1 MINPSKFYVPPP
13 KDESDIKELLKR
25 LTSAGAGRPL
35 DKDGFAD
42 GPWTPDNLAE
52 AISEIESNHAGV
64 DLRTVQTWF
73 QDNDRGVSPENIR
86 WLARVF
92 GCDDPEATSEWQMAL
107 GEAQA
112 RLAAKR
118 RARKRAEGASSIP
131 KVEEPRL
138 PHPTEPSVEVT
149 DHSEQV
155 EGRRFSLARV
165 SESLFSGKSPLNLP
179 ASVWAGCVTLG
190 VLTYILGVHS
200 VTYSPVVGLHKQVGF
215 LWAPNWTVLELVIL
229 PLFLVT
235 LINLLT
241 FWKEEGRAA
250 LFAACGRAGEEES
263 WNEKV
268 EAFAVSFWTVTF
280 VCFVIVFVVQWSGV
294 HLRALI
300 QGETGNIMV
309 DWNIM
314 AIVRPEVISAPEAIV
329 LSMLAFLYTAAI
341 CWVFLVG
348 LVLLYMIAHDFNAI
362 FRASKVYATDDQLSQ
377 IGEVGAKVMSAT
389 FRCSIL
395 GIFIATCIKLQATY
409 LLSDGDSI
417 LNWLLNDALVF
428 LGLSDT
434 ENGWLDQRALANF
447 TSFLLLFTTC
457 SVFLFCF
464 VQIHSVLQRGSGLST
479 APNIGEVVRD
489 SIPWWKMLAV
499 IMLLGVNFLLIG
511 QISGFSILLGICVLV
526 AVYSLYDPMFEQ
538 APLRELETGR
548 N

>member
-1 MINPSKFYVPPP
+1 VINPNKYYVPPP
-13 KDESDIKELLKR
+13 TGESDIKELLKH
-25 LTSAGAGRPL
+25 LTSVGAGRPL
-35 DKDGFAD
+35 DKHGFPD
-42 GPWTPDNLAE
+42 GPWTPDSLAE

-73 QDNDRGVSPENIR
+73 QDNDRGVSPDNIR

-92 GCDDPEATSEWQMAL
+92 GCDDPEATSDWQVAL

-118 RARKRAEGASSIP
+118 RERKKAAGASATP
-131 KVEEPRL
+131 EVDDQPAERPVEAVVNNDQAER
-138 PHPTEPSVEVT
+138 
-149 DHSEQV
+149 
-155 EGRRFSLARV
+155 RRFSLARA

-190 VLTYILGVHS
+190 VLSYIMGVHS
-200 VTYSPVVGLHKQVGF
+200 VTYSPAVGLHKQVGF

-229 PLFLVT
+229 PLFLVI

-241 FWKEEGRAA
+241 FWKDEGRSA
-250 LFAACGRAGEEES
+250 LVAACGGADNEDS
-263 WNEKV
+263 WEDKV

-294 HLRALI
+294 HLRALL

-314 AIVRPEVISAPEAIV
+314 AIVRPEVITAPEAIV

-362 FRASKVYATDDQLSQ
+362 CRASKSYVTDDQLSR
-377 IGEVGAKVMSAT
+377 IGAVGARVMSAA

-409 LLSDGDSI
+409 LLSDGDNI
-417 LNWLLNDALVF
+417 LNWLRNDTLSV
-428 LGLSDT
+428 LGLTDI

-457 SVFLFCF
+457 CVFLFCF
-464 VQIHSVLQRGSGLST
+464 VQLHAVVQRGSGTQLASK
-479 APNIGEVVRD
+479 IGEVVKGG
-489 SIPWWKMLAV
+489 IPWWKMLAV

-538 APLRELETGR
+538 APLRELETGG

>member
-1 MINPSKFYVPPP
+1 MINPEKYYVPPP
-13 KDESDIKELLKR
+13 EGGSDIKELLKHM
-25 LTSAGAGRPL
+25 TSVGAGRPL
-35 DKDGFAD
+35 DKRGFPD
-42 GPWTPDNLAE
+42 GPWTPDSLAQ
-52 AISEIESNHAGV
+52 AISEIENNHVGV

-73 QDNDRGVSPENIR
+73 QDNDRGVSPDNIR

-92 GCDDPEATSEWQMAL
+92 GCDDPETTSEWQVAL

-112 RLAAKR
+112 RLTAKR
-118 RARKRAEGASSIP
+118 RVQKGEARGSATPEADHLLAERP
-131 KVEEPRL
+131 VE
-138 PHPTEPSVEVT
+138 TSVSNDQAER
-149 DHSEQV
+149 
-155 EGRRFSLARV
+155 RRFSLARA

-190 VLTYILGVHS
+190 VLSYIMGVHS
-200 VTYSPVVGLHKQVGF
+200 VTYSPAVGLHKQVGL

-241 FWKEEGRAA
+241 FWKDEGRAA
-250 LFAACGRAGEEES
+250 LIAACGGAGNEEGWE
-263 WNEKV
+263 EKV

-294 HLRALI
+294 HLRALV
-300 QGETGNIMV
+300 QGEAGNIMV

-314 AIVRPEVISAPEAIV
+314 AIIRPEVITAPEAIV
-329 LSMLAFLYTAAI
+329 LSMLAFLYTAAN

-362 FRASKVYATDDQLSQ
+362 CRASKSYVTDDQLSR
-377 IGEVGAKVMSAT
+377 IGAIGATIMSGA

-395 GIFIATCIKLQATY
+395 GIFIATCIKLQASY
-409 LLSDGDSI
+409 LLSDGDNI
-417 LNWLLNDALVF
+417 LSWLRNDALSF
-428 LGLSDT
+428 LGLADI

-447 TSFLLLFTTC
+447 TSFLLMFTTC
-457 SVFLFCF
+457 CVFLFCF
-464 VQIHSVLQRGSGLST
+464 VQIHAVLQRGSGT
-479 APNIGEVVRD
+479 QPAPDVAEVVKG
-489 SIPWWKMLAV
+489 SIPWWKMIAV

-511 QISGFSILLGICVLV
+511 QISGFSILLGVCVLV
-526 AVYSLYDPMFEQ
+526 AVYSLFNPMFEQ
-538 APLRELETGR
+538 APLREQEAGR